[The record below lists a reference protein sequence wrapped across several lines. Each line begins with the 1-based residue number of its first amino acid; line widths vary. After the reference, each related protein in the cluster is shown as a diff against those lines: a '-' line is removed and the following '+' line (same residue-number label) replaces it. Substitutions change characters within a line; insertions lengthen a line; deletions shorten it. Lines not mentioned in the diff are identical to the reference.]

1 VGLPNWQID
10 MDNNVLEGALREAQY
25 TYEELVSQGRH
36 DEATEATQIIR
47 NMQVAPPNHHLQF
60 LFQRYSQPFPLGA
73 RPLCLLLTVP
83 LHLVAHY
90 L

>member
-1 VGLPNWQID
+1 MGLPNWQID

-47 NMQVAPPNHHLQF
+47 NMQVPIPPVFISALLTTF
-60 LFQRYSQPFPLGA
+60 SSWCPSAVSPVDGASPLG
-73 RPLCLLLTVP
+73 RSLSVN
-83 LHLVAHY
+83 HY
-90 L
+90 